1 MRSQPPEHRRAG
13 RPMSILPTRLA
24 RDVPRGTLAGY
35 AALPR
40 MTAPCMTAPCMTAP
54 CLTAPRL
61 HTLMACVVICAGL
74 ALAGKTLAQE
84 TAPGIVTPT
93 GPAQTDPAQASTT
106 NTATPDRSTALLQ
119 VIALRRELAAQVKA
133 LTRLAAYQK
142 ELLALA
148 NTRDVDAV
156 LRARR
161 ARQSC
166 FAELGATALCDA
178 LGVSFTDDATTM
190 QNRGDAE

>member
-1 MRSQPPEHRRAG
+1 MRSQPPGHRRAG

-40 MTAPCMTAPCMTAP
+40 MTAPC
-54 CLTAPRL
+54 LTAPRL
-61 HTLMACVVICAGL
+61 HTLMASLVICAGL

-84 TAPGIVTPT
+84 TAPGIVT
-93 GPAQTDPAQASTT
+93 QTDPAQASTT